1 MHYAETEAEP
11 KIKDEYSDIME
22 ALFQKKRAK
31 NTHMTPQMDP

>member
-22 ALFQKKRAK
+22 ALFQKKGLK
-31 NTHMTPQMDP
+31 ILT